1 MTLLSVCRYLPF
13 AAVCVIGKK
22 FTEAIRE
29 GGLDAAEKPSECLEG
44 RTGRNAYCRT
54 SHRNGTGKEL
64 RAMNATLIR
73 KGTIVTTSNE
83 YVGDVLLEQ
92 GKIAAIGEH
101 LDMNADHVVDAEG
114 KYVLPGGIDQ
124 HVHFSFQFNGTST
137 RGFETSNAAVAGG
150 TTTVIEFVNQVK
162 GKGLTQSVEDYR
174 RDKADGIAAADYGF
188 HIVMTDPRPE
198 VLDEI
203 PSLVDAGYPTMKL
216 FMAYKGMFFHADDD
230 TILKALMKAKDAGI
244 TVMVH
249 AENADAIDV
258 LQKQLI
264 TAGRTDPYGH
274 VLSRPPMVEAEATG
288 RAIDLAKIADAPL
301 YVVHVTCKEAIEE
314 IARARLAGQRAC
326 GETCTHYLTL
336 DSENLAKPNFE
347 GAKFVC
353 SPALRAVEHHEAL
366 WRALNLGTLNAVS
379 SDHCGFDW
387 AKQKHMG
394 RDDFRNIPNGAPG
407 LQNRLGIL
415 WTYGVEAGKITRQ
428 KLVDIF
434 AAMPARNAGL
444 DHRKGFLSA
453 GYDADVV
460 LYDPR
465 GRSTIANADMLHG
478 VDYCSYE
485 GMEQI
490 GRVEKVFL
498 RGELVVDDGK
508 YVGHKGQGRF
518 IPRKPYGTMYR

>member
-1 MTLLSVCRYLPF
+1 MKNR
-13 AAVCVIGKK
+13 
-22 FTEAIRE
+22 
-29 GGLDAAEKPSECLEG
+29 
-44 RTGRNAYCRT
+44 
-54 SHRNGTGKEL
+54 TGKEL
-64 RAMNATLIR
+64 FGMSTTLIR

-83 YVGDVLLEQ
+83 YVGDVLIDQ
-92 GKIAAIGEH
+92 GKIASIGEH
-101 LDMNADHVVDAEG
+101 INVDAERIVDAEG

-162 GKGLTQSVEDYR
+162 GKGLTQSIEEYR
-174 RDKADGIAAADYGF
+174 RDKADGIAAADYCF

-198 VLDEI
+198 VINEI
-203 PSLVDAGYPTMKL
+203 PALVDAGYPTMKL

-230 TILKALMKAKDAGI
+230 TILKALMKAKNAGI

-264 TAGRTDPYGH
+264 FEGHREPYAH
-274 VLSRPPMVEAEATG
+274 VLSRPPMVEAEATA
-288 RAIDLAKIADAPL
+288 RAIHLAKIADAPI
-301 YVVHVTCKEAIEE
+301 YIVHVTCKEALEE
-314 IARARLAGQRAC
+314 ISRARSAGQRVC

-353 SPALRAVEHHEAL
+353 SPALRTADHHEAL
-366 WRALNLGTLNAVS
+366 WQALNLGALNAVS

-394 RDDFRNIPNGAPG
+394 KDDFRNIPNGAPG
-407 LQNRLGIL
+407 LQNRLGML
-415 WTYGVEAGKITRQ
+415 WTYGVEAGKLTRQ
-428 KLVDIF
+428 KLVELF
-434 AAMPARNAGL
+434 AAMPACNTGL
-444 DHRKGFLSA
+444 DHRKGFLNA
-453 GYDADVV
+453 GYDADIVI
-460 LYDPR
+460 YDPK
-465 GRSTIANADMLHG
+465 GKSIVTNADMLHD

-498 RGELVVDDGK
+498 RGELVVDNGQ
-508 YVGHKGQGRF
+508 YVGHKGQGQF